1 MNNVTGVY
9 ELEGAKSIEDDD
21 DPQMVF
27 SHAAVWFLEQVLQVS
42 VEARHDQKQVLLIFQ
57 NDVQQ
62 LRSIARNSSLDFLLV
77 KLFQNLDFSNG
88 ADNAVFC
95 FVVVGDQLDGDGL
108 SCDQVLGLANCPK
121 TSFAE

>member
-9 ELEGAKSIEDDD
+9 ELEGAKCVIDD

-27 SHAAVWFLEQVLQVS
+27 SHAAVWLLEQVLQVS

-62 LRSIARNSSLDFLLV
+62 LRSIA
-77 KLFQNLDFSNG
+77 
-88 ADNAVFC
+88 
-95 FVVVGDQLDGDGL
+95 
-108 SCDQVLGLANCPK
+108 
-121 TSFAE
+121 